1 MATSK
6 KVTDL
11 VAATTAANTDLLYV
25 VKDPSGT
32 PTSNSVS
39 VGSLMTS
46 NLNTT
51 FANVTA
57 ANILAGNGIVR
68 ANTVMINYRTAPS
81 SNTDVPAG
89 AANGSIWS
97 DGTYIYVVANTA
109 ATTGK
114 VKRVALSD
122 TF

>member
-11 VAATTAANTDLLYV
+11 VKANTAANTDLLYV
-25 VKDPSGT
+25 VKDPTGT

-46 NLNTT
+46 NLNTS
-51 FANVTA
+51 FSNVTA
-57 ANILAGNGIVR
+57 ANILAGSGVVL
-68 ANTVMINYRTAPS
+68 ANSVTINYKTTPS
-81 SNTDVPAG
+81 SNTDVPTG
-89 AANGSIWS
+89 ASNNTIWT

-114 VKRVALSD
+114 VKRVLLSD
-122 TF
+122 AF